1 MVRIGDMPPLFDMA
15 VQIHVWV
22 YLKMGGIPKI
32 AVSIEID
39 DKLPQKHWILCG
51 SSWICQ
57 TEPACPPYFKSHGC
71 PVLSSPSSSAS
82 VSETQ
87 HAFSLQMHSTK
98 PLAKKQK
105 HWIVY
110 HVSVLWFTKFII
122 YLELNYH
129 RIGWWE
135 NLQESPI
142 FDGKNHGFL

>member
-32 AVSIEID
+32 AVSIEELMINFR
-39 DKLPQKHWILCG
+39 KNTGFCVVLPGFVRQSRHALRISKAMG
-51 SSWICQ
+51 
-57 TEPACPPYFKSHGC
+57 G

-87 HAFSLQMHSTK
+87 HAFSLQMHSTQ

-105 HWIVY
+105 H
-110 HVSVLWFTKFII
+110 
-122 YLELNYH
+122 
-129 RIGWWE
+129 
-135 NLQESPI
+135 
-142 FDGKNHGFL
+142 